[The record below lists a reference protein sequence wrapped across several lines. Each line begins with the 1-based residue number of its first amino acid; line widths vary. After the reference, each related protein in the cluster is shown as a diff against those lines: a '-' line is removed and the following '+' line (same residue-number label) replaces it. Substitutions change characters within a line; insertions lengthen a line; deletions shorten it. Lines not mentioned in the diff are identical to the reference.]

1 MTIGR
6 PSMVDPDAGDRRGDD
21 THWWKAYQLH
31 STVALAMKAH
41 GKLRLPGAASRSF
54 AHKDFRPTETEIHR
68 AASKA
73 LGSPRPWSVHAE
85 PSSD

>member
-6 PSMVDPDAGDRRGDD
+6 SATTDDDAGDRRGND

-31 STVALAMKAH
+31 STVALPVEGP
-41 GKLRLPGAASRSF
+41 GKLPSRAADFRSL
-54 AHKDFRPTETEIHR
+54 ADERFRPTETEIHR

-73 LGSPRPWSVHAE
+73 LGWPRPASARVE
-85 PSSD
+85 PLSE